1 MAGSTGWAVWIG
13 VGSLM
18 LLCATSQRLLME
30 KIMTQKRASATLLML
45 AVASVFSLLMLSWA
59 LAQMIATLFV

>member
-30 KIMTQKRASATLLML
+30 KLMTQKRASATLLML